1 MNPDTAAR
9 VFRALPVGEAA
20 PRRWSGLRKLT
31 RRSRPAALLR
41 RAWTLVSTGM
51 AKTVYSF
58 GESSDVRAV
67 SRLDRDASRALLGG
81 KGAGLFE
88 MSRIGLPVPPG
99 FTVTTDVCRA
109 YYARKAE
116 KGLTRHAMRHPGRSA
131 RSIGRAVVVEFLAA
145 VKKLEKA
152 TGRRFGSVENPLLV
166 SVRSGSKFSMPG
178 MMDTILNLGLND
190 KTVLGLEAQ
199 TGNPRFAWDCYRRF
213 IAMFGNV
220 VKGIDKEAFE
230 AALRQ
235 VKAAADVQSDAEL
248 STQALQRLVGL
259 FKDIYKEHSGFPF
272 PQEPGDQLRLAV
284 TAVFESWN
292 NPRAFAYRKL
302 NRIPDDLGTAC
313 TVQAMVFGNMGSDCA
328 TGVGFTR
335 DPGTGER
342 AFYGEFLVNAQGEDV
357 VAGTR
362 TPRPLGELSKEMPA
376 TYRRLLEISGKLEKH
391 YGDVQDMEFT
401 IEKGRLFMLQT
412 RTGKRSAMA
421 AIRIAVD
428 MVEEGLITP
437 DQAVMRLT
445 PEQLDELLRPVFED
459 GASAKAKVLAKGL
472 PAGPGAATGRV
483 YFTADRAVKEAAKG
497 PVILV
502 RPETNPDDIHGM
514 AAAEGILTATGGMT
528 SHAAVV
534 GRGMG
539 KVCVVGCGELD
550 TLGLKEGD
558 WISLDGF
565 KGRVLEGRVETQ
577 PSEILEVLL
586 GKRPAA
592 KSELYRRYKT
602 FMGWADAARVLE
614 VRANADTPEDA
625 RTATALGAAGIGLC
639 RTEHMFFGEDRIPK
653 VLAMILA
660 DSEEERYEAVKAL
673 YPLQKADFK
682 AIFKTMRGRPV
693 TVRTIDPPL
702 HEFLPRTPEDA
713 ELAAAKHGF
722 DAAKLWAKTLELKE
736 ANPMLGH
743 RGCRL
748 GITYPEI
755 TDMQARAILSAACE
769 LGREGVAAV
778 PEIMIPLVGHV
789 TELRHQKKRIAAIA
803 EAVFAEHGSCIRY
816 QVGTM
821 IEVPRAALT
830 AGEIAEEAEF
840 FSFGTNDLT
849 QMTLG
854 YSRDDYGRYIGRY
867 LEMKILESDPFRS
880 LDRSGVGRLVSMAV
894 EQGRKSRPTLK
905 IGICGEHGGDPASI
919 RFFHDAGLGYVSCS
933 PYRVPIARLAAAQA
947 AISSKALHN

>member
-1 MNPDTAAR
+1 
-9 VFRALPVGEAA
+9 
-20 PRRWSGLRKLT
+20 
-31 RRSRPAALLR
+31 
-41 RAWTLVSTGM
+41 M
-51 AKTVYSF
+51 AKTIYCF

-67 SRLDRDASRALLGG
+67 SRLDRDAARALLGG

-109 YYARKAE
+109 YYARETQRA
-116 KGLTRHAMRHPGRSA
+116 PA
-131 RSIGRAVVVEFLAA
+131 REFLAA
-145 VKKLEKA
+145 VGKLEKS
-152 TGRRFGSVENPLLV
+152 TGRKFGSAKNPLLV

-190 KTVLGLEAQ
+190 RTVRGLEAQ

-220 VKGIDKEAFE
+220 VEGIDKDDFE
-230 AALRQ
+230 SALRR
-235 VKAAADVQSDAEL
+235 VKSAAGVQSDAEL
-248 STQALQRLVGL
+248 STQSLRRLVAS
-259 FKDIYKEHSGFPF
+259 FQDIYKERAGGPF
-272 PQEPGDQLRLAV
+272 PQEPGDQLRRAV
-284 TAVFESWN
+284 SAVFESWN
-292 NPRAFAYRKL
+292 NPRARAYRKL
-302 NRIPDDLGTAC
+302 HRIPDDLGTAC
-313 TVQAMVFGNMGSDCA
+313 TVQAMVFGNMGADCA

-357 VAGTR
+357 VAGIR
-362 TPRPLGELSKEMPA
+362 TPRPLAELSAEMPK
-376 TYRRLLEISGKLEKH
+376 TYERLLEISNKLEKH

-421 AIRIAVD
+421 ALRIAVE
-428 MVEEGLITP
+428 MVGEGLITP
-437 DQAVMRLT
+437 EQAVMRVS

-459 GASAKAKVLAKGL
+459 AASARAGTLARGL

-483 YFTADRAVKEAAKG
+483 CFSADRAVSEAKKG

-502 RPETNPDDIHGM
+502 RPETNPDDILGM

-539 KVCVVGCGELD
+539 KVCVVGCGELEA
-550 TLGLKEGD
+550 LELKEGD

-565 KGRVLEGRVETQ
+565 TGRVLEGRVETQ

-586 GKRPAA
+586 GMRSAA
-592 KSELYRRYKT
+592 ESELYRRYRT
-602 FMGWADAARVLE
+602 FMAWADGARALE
-614 VRANADTPEDA
+614 VRANADTPDDA
-625 RTATALGAAGIGLC
+625 RAATALGAAGIGLC

-660 DSEEERYEAVKAL
+660 DSEAERREALRAL

-682 AIFKTMRGRPV
+682 AILTTMRGRPV
-693 TVRTIDPPL
+693 TIRTIDPPL
-702 HEFLPRTPEDA
+702 HEFLPRTREDA
-713 ELAAAKHGF
+713 ERAAALHGL
-722 DAAKLWAKTLELKE
+722 DAGKLWEKTLELKE

-769 LGREGVAAV
+769 LGREGVKAE
-778 PEIMIPLVGHV
+778 PEIMIP
-789 TELRHQKKRIAAIA
+789 
-803 EAVFAEHGSCIRY
+803 
-816 QVGTM
+816 
-821 IEVPRAALT
+821 
-830 AGEIAEEAEF
+830 
-840 FSFGTNDLT
+840 
-849 QMTLG
+849 
-854 YSRDDYGRYIGRY
+854 
-867 LEMKILESDPFRS
+867 
-880 LDRSGVGRLVSMAV
+880 
-894 EQGRKSRPTLK
+894 
-905 IGICGEHGGDPASI
+905 
-919 RFFHDAGLGYVSCS
+919 
-933 PYRVPIARLAAAQA
+933 
-947 AISSKALHN
+947 

>member
-1 MNPDTAAR
+1 
-9 VFRALPVGEAA
+9 LQ
-20 PRRWSGLRKLT
+20 KL
-31 RRSRPAALLR
+31 
-41 RAWTLVSTGM
+41 
-51 AKTVYSF
+51 
-58 GESSDVRAV
+58 
-67 SRLDRDASRALLGG
+67 
-81 KGAGLFE
+81 
-88 MSRIGLPVPPG
+88 
-99 FTVTTDVCRA
+99 
-109 YYARKAE
+109 
-116 KGLTRHAMRHPGRSA
+116 
-131 RSIGRAVVVEFLAA
+131 VV
-145 VKKLEKA
+145 
-152 TGRRFGSVENPLLV
+152 
-166 SVRSGSKFSMPG
+166 
-178 MMDTILNLGLND
+178 
-190 KTVLGLEAQ
+190 
-199 TGNPRFAWDCYRRF
+199 
-213 IAMFGNV
+213 
-220 VKGIDKEAFE
+220 
-230 AALRQ
+230 
-235 VKAAADVQSDAEL
+235 
-248 STQALQRLVGL
+248 L
-259 FKDIYKEHSGFPF
+259 FKDIYKEHAGFPF

-313 TVQAMVFGNMGSDCA
+313 TVQAMVFGNMGADCA

-342 AFYGEFLVNAQGEDV
+342 SFYGEFLVNAQGEDV
-357 VAGTR
+357 VAGIR
-362 TPRPLGELSKEMPA
+362 TPRPMAELSSEMPE
-376 TYRRLLEISGKLEKH
+376 TYQRLLEISSKLEQH

-437 DQAVMRLT
+437 DQAIMRLS

-459 GASAKAKVLAKGL
+459 AASDQARVLAKGL

-483 YFTADRAVKEAAKG
+483 YFDADRAVAEAKKG

-514 AAAEGILTATGGMT
+514 AAAEAILTATGGMT

-539 KVCVVGCGELD
+539 KVCVVGCAALDMDEHAGTMSFGGEKF
-550 TLGLKEGD
+550 KEGD
-558 WISLDGF
+558 WLSLDGF

-602 FMGWADAARVLE
+602 FMAWADATRTLG
-614 VRANADTPEDA
+614 VRANGDTPEDA
-625 RTATALGAAGIGLC
+625 RTAIALGAAGIGLC

-660 DSEEERYEAVKAL
+660 DSEMERHAAVKAL

-682 AIFKTMRGRPV
+682 AIFKTMRGLPV

-713 ELAAAKHGF
+713 ETVAAKHGF
-722 DAAKLWAKTLELKE
+722 DAKKLWAKTLELKE

-769 LGREGVAAV
+769 LGREGIVVA

-789 TELRHQKKRIAAIA
+789 TELRHQKKRIQAIA
-803 EAVFAEHGSCIRY
+803 EQVFEENGSCIRY

-830 AGEIAEEAEF
+830 AGEIASEAEF

-854 YSRDDYGRYIGRY
+854 YSRDDYGRYIGEY
-867 LEMKILESDPFRS
+867 MEMKILDSDPFRT
-880 LDRSGVGRLVSMAV
+880 LDRSGVGRLVRMAV
-894 EQGRKSRPTLK
+894 EDGRKSRPTLK
-905 IGICGEHGGDPASI
+905 IGVCGEHGGDPASI

-947 AISSKALHN
+947 AIASRALSN

>member
-1 MNPDTAAR
+1 
-9 VFRALPVGEAA
+9 
-20 PRRWSGLRKLT
+20 
-31 RRSRPAALLR
+31 
-41 RAWTLVSTGM
+41 M
-51 AKTVYSF
+51 AKTIYSF
-58 GESSDVRAV
+58 GELSDVRAV

-109 YYARKAE
+109 YYARKTE
-116 KGLTRHAMRHPGRSA
+116 KGLTRHAMRHPDRSA
-131 RSIGRAVVVEFLAA
+131 KFLAREVVGEFVES
-145 VKKLEKA
+145 VKKLEKN
-152 TGRRFGSVENPLLV
+152 TGRRFGDMGAPLLV

-190 KTVLGLEAQ
+190 KTVRGLEAQ

-220 VKGIDKEAFE
+220 VKGIDKDHFE
-230 AALRQ
+230 SALRQ
-235 VKAAADVQSDAEL
+235 VKARADVQSDADL
-248 STQALQRLVGL
+248 STQALQKLVGI
-259 FKDIYKEHSGFPF
+259 FQDIYREHAGFPF
-272 PQEPGDQLRLAV
+272 PQEPADQLRLAV

-292 NPRAFAYRKL
+292 NPRAIAYRKL

-313 TVQAMVFGNMGSDCA
+313 TVQAMVFGNMGADCA

-342 AFYGEFLVNAQGEDV
+342 RFYGEFLVNAQGEDV

-362 TPRPLGELSKEMPA
+362 TPRPLAELSTEMPQ
-376 TYRRLLEISGKLEKH
+376 TYDRLLEISALLEKH

-421 AIRIAVD
+421 ALRIAVD

-445 PEQLDELLRPVFED
+445 PEQLDELLRPVFEEE
-459 GASAKAKVLAKGL
+459 ALLKSKVLAKGL

-483 YFTADRAVKEAAKG
+483 YFTADRAVLEAKKG

-539 KVCVVGCGELD
+539 KVCVVGCEALES
-550 TLGLKEGD
+550 LALKEGD

-565 KGRVLEGRVETQ
+565 KGRVLDGRVETQ
-577 PSEILEVLL
+577 PSEILEALL
-586 GKRPAA
+586 SKRGAGA
-592 KSELYRRYKT
+592 KSDLFRRYKT
-602 FMGWADAARVLE
+602 FMGWADAARTLE
-614 VRANADTPEDA
+614 VRANGDTPEDA

-653 VLAMILA
+653 VLAMIIA
-660 DSEEERYEAVKAL
+660 DSEMERHAAVKAL

-682 AIFKTMRGRPV
+682 AIFKQMRGRPV

-702 HEFLPRTPEDA
+702 HEFLPRTREDA
-713 ELAAAKHGF
+713 DTMAAKHGLNA
-722 DAAKLWAKTLELKE
+722 DKLWAKTNELKE
-736 ANPMLGH
+736 SNPMLGH

-755 TDMQARAILSAACE
+755 TDMQARAILCAAAE
-769 LGREGVAAV
+769 LGRDGIKVE

-789 TELRHQKKRIAAIA
+789 TELRHQKKRVQAVADD
-803 EAVFAEHGSCIRY
+803 VFAELGTCIRY
-816 QVGTM
+816 KVGTM

-854 YSRDDYGRYIGRY
+854 YSRDDYGRYIGEY
-867 LEMKILESDPFRS
+867 LEMKILDADPFRT
-880 LDRSGVGRLVSMAV
+880 LDRSGVGRLVALAV
-894 EQGRKSRPTLK
+894 AEGRKARPTLK
-905 IGICGEHGGDPASI
+905 VGVCGEHGGDPASI

-947 AISSKALHN
+947 AIGSRALTN

>member
-1 MNPDTAAR
+1 MPNPC
-9 VFRALPVGEAA
+9 
-20 PRRWSGLRKLT
+20 
-31 RRSRPAALLR
+31 RPADALWYLR
-41 RAWTLVSTGM
+41 GM
-51 AKTVYSF
+51 AKTIYSF
-58 GESSDVRAV
+58 GEPSDVRTV
-67 SRLDRDASRALLGG
+67 SRLDRDAARALLGG

-116 KGLTRHAMRHPGRSA
+116 KGLTRHAMRHPDRSA
-131 RSIGRAVVVEFLAA
+131 SSIGREVIVEFLAA
-145 VKKLEKA
+145 VKKLEKG
-152 TGRRFGSVENPLLV
+152 TGRSFGETKNPLLV

-178 MMDTILNLGLND
+178 MMDTVLNLGLND
-190 KTVLGLEAQ
+190 RTVVGLQAQ

-220 VKGIDKEAFE
+220 VKGIDKDHFE
-230 AALRQ
+230 SALRQ
-235 VKAAADVQSDAEL
+235 VKASADAQSDAEL
-248 STQALQRLVGL
+248 STQALRKLVGI
-259 FKDIYKEHSGFPF
+259 FSQIYKEHAGFPF
-272 PQEPGDQLRLAV
+272 PQEPADQLRLAV
-284 TAVFESWN
+284 AAVFESWN
-292 NPRAFAYRKL
+292 NPRAIAYRKL
-302 NRIPDDLGTAC
+302 NRIPDDIGTAC
-313 TVQAMVFGNMGSDCA
+313 TVQAMVFGNMGADCA

-362 TPRPLGELSKEMPA
+362 TPRPLSELSAEMPK
-376 TYRRLLEISGKLEKH
+376 TYKRLLAISTKLERH

-421 AIRIAVD
+421 ALRIAVD
-428 MVEEGLITP
+428 MVSEGLITP
-437 DQAVMRLT
+437 EQAVMRVT
-445 PEQLDELLRPVFED
+445 PEQLDELLRPVFDEA
-459 GASAKAKVLAKGL
+459 ASSAAKVLAKGL
-472 PAGPGAATGRV
+472 PAGPGAASGRV
-483 YFTADRAVKEAAKG
+483 YFSADRAVAEAKNG

-539 KVCVVGCGELD
+539 KVCVVGCAALETLD
-550 TLGLKEGD
+550 LKEGD
-558 WISLDGF
+558 WLSLDGF
-565 KGRVLEGRVETQ
+565 KGRVLAGRVETQ

-602 FMGWADAARVLE
+602 FMAWADSARTLE

-625 RTATALGAAGIGLC
+625 RAATALGASGIGLC
-639 RTEHMFFGEDRIPK
+639 RTEHMFFGDDRIPK

-660 DSEEERYEAVKAL
+660 DSEAERYEAVKAL

-682 AIFKTMRGRPV
+682 AIFKQMRGLPV
-693 TVRTIDPPL
+693 TIRTIDPPL

-713 ELAAAKHGF
+713 SAVAAKHGF

-755 TDMQARAILSAACE
+755 TEMQARAILSAACE
-769 LGREGVAAV
+769 LAREGVKAE

-789 TELRHQKKRIAAIA
+789 AELRHQKKRIQAVA
-803 EAVFAEHGSCIRY
+803 EQVFAEYGACVRY

-830 AGEIAEEAEF
+830 AGEIAVEAEF

-854 YSRDDYGRYIGRY
+854 YSRDDYGRYIGQY
-867 LEMKILESDPFRS
+867 LEMKILDADPFRS
-880 LDRSGVGRLVSMAV
+880 LDRSGVGRLVRLAV
-894 EQGRKSRPTLK
+894 EEGRKTRPGMK
-905 IGICGEHGGDPASI
+905 IGVCGEHGGDPASI

-947 AISSKALHN
+947 AIASKALAN

>member
-1 MNPDTAAR
+1 
-9 VFRALPVGEAA
+9 
-20 PRRWSGLRKLT
+20 
-31 RRSRPAALLR
+31 
-41 RAWTLVSTGM
+41 M
-51 AKTVYSF
+51 AKTIYSF
-58 GESSDVRAV
+58 GELSDVRAV
-67 SRLDRDASRALLGG
+67 SRLDRDAARELLGG

-116 KGLTRHAMRHPGRSA
+116 KGLTRHSMRHPARSDK
-131 RSIGRAVVVEFLAA
+131 SIGREVVGEFLSA
-145 VKKLEKA
+145 VKKLEKS
-152 TGRRFGSVENPLLV
+152 TGRRFGEVKNPLLV

-190 KTVLGLEAQ
+190 KTVRGLEAQ

-220 VKGIDKEAFE
+220 VKGIDKDHFE

-235 VKAAADVQSDAEL
+235 VKARADVQSDADL
-248 STQALQRLVGL
+248 STQSLQKLVAI
-259 FKDIYKEHSGFPF
+259 FQDIYKEHAGFPF

-284 TAVFESWN
+284 TSVFESWN
-292 NPRAFAYRKL
+292 NPRAIAYRKL

-313 TVQAMVFGNMGSDCA
+313 TVQAMVFGNMGADCA

-342 AFYGEFLVNAQGEDV
+342 RFYGEFLVNAQGEDV
-357 VAGTR
+357 VAGIR
-362 TPRPLGELSKEMPA
+362 TPRPLAELRAEMPK
-376 TYRRLLEISGKLEKH
+376 TYKRLRDISAKLEKH

-437 DQAVMRLT
+437 DQAVMRVT
-445 PEQLDELLRPVFED
+445 PDQLDELLRPVFED
-459 GASAKAKVLAKGL
+459 SASAKAQVLAKGL

-483 YFTADRAVKEAAKG
+483 CFSADKAVAEAKKG

-550 TLGLKEGD
+550 SLGLKEGD

-565 KGRVLEGRVETQ
+565 KGRVLAGRVETQ

-602 FMGWADAARVLE
+602 FMIWADAARTLA
-614 VRANADTPEDA
+614 VRANGDTPEDA
-625 RTATALGAAGIGLC
+625 RASIALGASGIGLC

-653 VLAMILA
+653 VLKMIIA
-660 DSEEERYEAVKAL
+660 DSEMERHAAVKAL

-682 AIFKTMRGRPV
+682 AIFKTMRGLPV
-693 TVRTIDPPL
+693 TIRTIDPPL
-702 HEFLPRTPEDA
+702 HEFLPRSLEDA
-713 ELAAAKHGF
+713 KVAAEKHGLN
-722 DAAKLWAKTLELKE
+722 AEKLWAKTLELKE

-755 TDMQARAILSAACE
+755 TDMQTRAILSAACE
-769 LGREGVAAV
+769 LGREGIVVA

-789 TELRHQKKRIAAIA
+789 TELRHQKKRIQAVA
-803 EAVFAEHGSCIRY
+803 EEVFAENGSCIRY

-854 YSRDDYGRYIGRY
+854 YSRDDYGRYIGEY
-867 LEMKILESDPFRS
+867 MEMKILDADPFRT
-880 LDRSGVGRLVSMAV
+880 LDRSGVGRLVRMAV
-894 EQGRKSRPTLK
+894 EDGRRSRPTLK
-905 IGICGEHGGDPASI
+905 IGVCGEHGGDPQSI

-947 AISSKALHN
+947 AIASKALTN

>member
-1 MNPDTAAR
+1 
-9 VFRALPVGEAA
+9 
-20 PRRWSGLRKLT
+20 
-31 RRSRPAALLR
+31 
-41 RAWTLVSTGM
+41 M
-51 AKTVYSF
+51 AKTIYCF
-58 GESSDVRAV
+58 GDAQDVKAV
-67 SRLDRDASRALLGG
+67 SRLDRDAARALLGG

-109 YYARKAE
+109 YYARKQQ
-116 KGLTRHAMRHPGRSA
+116 KGLTRHAMRHPDRSA
-131 RSIGRAVVVEFLAA
+131 KGLAREVVGEFVDA
-145 VKKLEKA
+145 VKKLEKN
-152 TGRRFGSVENPLLV
+152 TGRAFGDGANPLLV

-190 KTVLGLEAQ
+190 ATVKSLEAQ

-220 VKGIDKEAFE
+220 VKGIDKDHFE

-235 VKAAADVQSDAEL
+235 VKARADVQTDADL
-248 STQALQRLVGL
+248 STQALQRLVGI
-259 FKDIYKEHSGFPF
+259 FQDIYKEHAGFAF

-292 NPRAFAYRKL
+292 NPRAIAYRKL
-302 NRIPDDLGTAC
+302 NKIPDDLGTAC

-342 AFYGEFLVNAQGEDV
+342 RFYGEFLVNAQGEDV
-357 VAGTR
+357 VAGIR
-362 TPRPLGELSKEMPA
+362 TPRPLMELSKEMPK
-376 TYRRLLEISGKLEKH
+376 TYARLLEISGVLEKH

-421 AIRIAVD
+421 ALRIATD

-459 GASAKAKVLAKGL
+459 GALESARMLAKGL

-483 YFTADRAVKEAAKG
+483 YFSADRAVAESKKG
-497 PVILV
+497 PVLLV

-539 KVCVVGCGELD
+539 KVCVVGCGALELD
-550 TLGLKEGD
+550 EHAGTMRFGETVLKEGD

-577 PSEILEVLL
+577 QSEILDALL
-586 GKRPAA
+586 SRKATNA
-592 KSELYRRYKT
+592 KSDLYRRYKT
-602 FMGWADAARVLE
+602 FMGWADAARTLE
-614 VRANADTPEDA
+614 VRANGDTPADA
-625 RTATALGAAGIGLC
+625 RAATALGASGIGLC

-653 VLAMILA
+653 VLRMIIA
-660 DSEEERYEAVKAL
+660 DSEIERHAAVKAL

-682 AIFKTMRGRPV
+682 AIFRQMRGRPV
-693 TVRTIDPPL
+693 TIRTIDPPL
-702 HEFLPRTPEDA
+702 HEFLPRTREDA
-713 ELAAAKHGF
+713 DTMAEKHGL
-722 DAAKLWAKTLELKE
+722 DADKLWAKTSELKE
-736 ANPMLGH
+736 SNPMLGH

-755 TDMQARAILSAACE
+755 TDMQARAILCAAAE
-769 LGREGVAAV
+769 LGRDGIKVE

-789 TELRHQKKRIAAIA
+789 TELRHQKRRVQAVAD
-803 EAVFAEHGSCIRY
+803 EVFAELGTCIRY
-816 QVGTM
+816 KVGTM

-854 YSRDDYGRYIGRY
+854 YSRDDYGRYIGEY
-867 LEMKILESDPFRS
+867 MEMKILDADPFRT
-880 LDRSGVGRLVSMAV
+880 LDRSGVGRLVALAV
-894 EQGRKSRPTLK
+894 AEGRKARPTLK
-905 IGICGEHGGDPASI
+905 VGVCGEHGGDPQSI

-947 AISSKALHN
+947 AIASKALTN

>member
-1 MNPDTAAR
+1 M
-9 VFRALPVGEAA
+9 VF
-20 PRRWSGLRKLT
+20 
-31 RRSRPAALLR
+31 
-41 RAWTLVSTGM
+41 TGM
-51 AKTVYSF
+51 AKTIYSF
-58 GESSDVRAV
+58 RELSDVRAV
-67 SRLDRDASRALLGG
+67 SRLDRDAARSLLGG

-109 YYARKAE
+109 YYARRAE
-116 KGLTRHAMRHPGRSA
+116 KGLTRHAMRHPDRSA
-131 RSIGRAVVVEFLAA
+131 KSIGREVVVDFLAA
-145 VKKLEKA
+145 VKKLEKS
-152 TGRRFGSVENPLLV
+152 TGRRFGEVKRPLLV

-190 KTVLGLEAQ
+190 ETVRGLEAQ

-220 VKGIDKEAFE
+220 VKGIDKDHFE
-230 AALRQ
+230 SALRQ
-235 VKAAADVQSDAEL
+235 AKARADVQHDAEL
-248 STQALQRLVGL
+248 STQALQKLVGI
-259 FKDIYKEHSGFPF
+259 FQDIYREHAGFAF

-284 TAVFESWN
+284 TSVFESWN
-292 NPRAFAYRKL
+292 NPRAIAYRRL

-313 TVQAMVFGNMGSDCA
+313 TVQAMVFGNMGPDCA

-357 VAGTR
+357 VAGIR
-362 TPRPLGELSKEMPA
+362 TPRPLAELGAEMPK
-376 TYRRLLEISGKLEKH
+376 TYKRLLEISNKLEKH

-401 IEKGRLFMLQT
+401 IEKGRLYMLQT

-421 AIRIAVD
+421 ALRIAVD
-428 MVEEGLITP
+428 MVSEGLITP
-437 DQAVMRLT
+437 DQAVMRMS

-459 GASAKAKVLAKGL
+459 SASAHAKVLAKGL

-483 YFTADRAVKEAAKG
+483 YFSADRAVAEAKNG

-539 KVCVVGCGELD
+539 KVCVVGCAALE
-550 TLGLKEGD
+550 TLELKEGD

-565 KGRVLEGRVETQ
+565 KGRVLAGRVETQ

-586 GKRPAA
+586 GKRPVA
-592 KSELYRRYKT
+592 KSELYRRYRL
-602 FMGWADAARVLE
+602 FMAWADNARTLE

-625 RTATALGAAGIGLC
+625 RAATALGAAGIGLC

-660 DSEEERYEAVKAL
+660 DSEMERHAAVKAL

-702 HEFLPRTPEDA
+702 HEFLPRTPEEA
-713 ELAAAKHGF
+713 KTAAAKHGF

-769 LGREGVAAV
+769 LGREGIKAE

-789 TELRHQKKRIAAIA
+789 TELRHQKRRIQAIA
-803 EAVFAEHGSCIRY
+803 EQVFNENGSCIRY

-849 QMTLG
+849 QMALG
-854 YSRDDYGRYIGRY
+854 YSRDDYGRYIGEY
-867 LEMKILESDPFRS
+867 LEMKILDADPFRTI
-880 LDRSGVGRLVSMAV
+880 DRAGVGKLVTMAV
-894 EQGRKSRPTLK
+894 ELGRKVRPNLK
-905 IGICGEHGGDPASI
+905 IGVCGEHGGDPASI

-947 AISSKALHN
+947 AIASKALSN

>member
-1 MNPDTAAR
+1 M
-9 VFRALPVGEAA
+9 
-20 PRRWSGLRKLT
+20 GLLLLT
-31 RRSRPAALLR
+31 RGGEGCYLAC
-41 RAWTLVSTGM
+41 M
-51 AKTVYSF
+51 AKTIYSF
-58 GESSDVRAV
+58 GELSDVRAV
-67 SRLDRDASRALLGG
+67 SRLDREAARALLGG

-109 YYARKAE
+109 YYARKTE
-116 KGLTRHAMRHPGRSA
+116 KGLTRHAMRHPDRSEK
-131 RSIGRAVVVEFLAA
+131 SIGREVVAEFLAA
-145 VKKLEKA
+145 VKKLEKS
-152 TGRRFGSVENPLLV
+152 TGRKFGEIGNPLLV

-190 KTVLGLEAQ
+190 KTVRGLEAQ

-220 VKGIDKEAFE
+220 VKGIDKDNFESAF
-230 AALRQ
+230 RQ
-235 VKAAADVQSDAEL
+235 VKARADVQNDADL
-248 STQALQRLVGL
+248 STQSLQKLVAI
-259 FKDIYKEHSGFPF
+259 FHDIYKEHSGFPF
-272 PQEPGDQLRLAV
+272 PQEPADQLRLAV

-292 NPRAFAYRKL
+292 NPRAIAYRKL

-313 TVQAMVFGNMGSDCA
+313 TVQAMVFGNMGADCA

-357 VAGTR
+357 VAGIR
-362 TPRPLGELSKEMPA
+362 TPRPLSELSDSMPQ
-376 TYRRLLEISGKLEKH
+376 TYKRLRAISNKLEKH

-401 IEKGRLFMLQT
+401 IEKGRLYMLQT

-421 AIRIAVD
+421 ALRIAVD

-445 PEQLDELLRPVFED
+445 PEQLDELLRPVFDET
-459 GASAKAKVLAKGL
+459 ASAAALVLAKGL

-483 YFTADRAVKEAAKG
+483 YFSADSAVAQAKHG

-539 KVCVVGCGELD
+539 KVCVVGCGALD
-550 TLGLKEGD
+550 IQERAGKMNVRGETLKEGD

-565 KGRVLEGRVETQ
+565 KGRVLAGRVETQ

-602 FMGWADAARVLE
+602 FMGWADSARTLE
-614 VRANADTPEDA
+614 VRANGDTPEDA

-660 DSEEERYEAVKAL
+660 DSEMERHAAVKAL

-693 TVRTIDPPL
+693 TIRTIDPPL
-702 HEFLPRTPEDA
+702 HEFLPRTREDA
-713 ELAAAKHGF
+713 QAAAAKHGL
-722 DAAKLWAKTLELKE
+722 DAAKLWSKTLELKE
-736 ANPMLGH
+736 SNPMLGH

-769 LGREGVAAV
+769 LGREGIVVA

-803 EAVFAEHGSCIRY
+803 EEVFNENGSCIRY

-854 YSRDDYGRYIGRY
+854 YSRDDYGRYIGEY
-867 LEMKILESDPFRS
+867 MEMKILDADPFRT
-880 LDRSGVGRLVSMAV
+880 LDRSGVGRLVRLAV
-894 EQGRKSRPTLK
+894 AEGRKSRPTLK
-905 IGICGEHGGDPASI
+905 VGVCGEHGGDPASI

-947 AISSKALHN
+947 AIASKALTN

>member
-1 MNPDTAAR
+1 
-9 VFRALPVGEAA
+9 
-20 PRRWSGLRKLT
+20 
-31 RRSRPAALLR
+31 
-41 RAWTLVSTGM
+41 M
-51 AKTVYSF
+51 AKTIYSF
-58 GESSDVRAV
+58 GELSDVRAV
-67 SRLDRDASRALLGG
+67 SRLGREEARALLGG

-109 YYARKAE
+109 YYARKRE
-116 KGLTRHAMRHPGRSA
+116 KSLTRHAMRHPDRSA
-131 RSIGRAVVVEFLAA
+131 KSIAREVVVEFLLA
-145 VKKLEKA
+145 VKNLEKG
-152 TGRRFGSVENPLLV
+152 TGRRFGAVKNPLLV

-190 KTVLGLEAQ
+190 KTVRGLTAQ
-199 TGNPRFAWDCYRRF
+199 TGDPRFAWDCYRRF

-220 VKGIDKEAFE
+220 VKGIDKDHFE
-230 AALRQ
+230 SALRQ
-235 VKAAADVQSDAEL
+235 VKARADVQSDAEL
-248 STQALQRLVGL
+248 STQALQKLVDI
-259 FKDIYKEHSGFPF
+259 FQNIYKEHAGFPF
-272 PQEPGDQLRLAV
+272 PQDCGDQLRLAV
-284 TAVFESWN
+284 AAVFESWN
-292 NPRAFAYRKL
+292 NPRAIAYRKL

-313 TVQAMVFGNMGSDCA
+313 TVQAMVFGNMGADSA

-357 VAGTR
+357 VAGVR
-362 TPRPLGELSKEMPA
+362 TPRPLNELSAEMPK
-376 TYRRLLEISGKLEKH
+376 TYRRLLAISNKLERH

-421 AIRIAVD
+421 ALRIAVD

-445 PEQLDELLRPVFED
+445 PEQLDELLRPVFEEA
-459 GASAKAKVLAKGL
+459 ASAAAQVLAKGL
-472 PAGPGAATGRV
+472 PAGPGAATGRA
-483 YFTADRAVKEAAKG
+483 YFCADRAVTEAKNG

-539 KVCVVGCGELD
+539 KVCVVGCGALEID
-550 TLGLKEGD
+550 EDAGVMRFGGETLQEGE
-558 WISLDGF
+558 WLSIDGF
-565 KGRVLEGRVETQ
+565 KGRVLSGRVETQ

-602 FMGWADAARVLE
+602 FMAWADAARILQ

-625 RTATALGAAGIGLC
+625 RAATALGAAGIGLC
-639 RTEHMFFGEDRIPK
+639 RTEHMFFGDDRIAK

-660 DSEEERYEAVKAL
+660 DSEAERYEAVKAL

-693 TVRTIDPPL
+693 TIRTIDPPL

-713 ELAAAKHGF
+713 QRVAKSHGF
-722 DAAKLWAKTLELKE
+722 DAEKLWAKTLELKE

-755 TDMQARAILSAACE
+755 TEMQARAILSAACE
-769 LGREGVAAV
+769 LGREGIAAE
-778 PEIMIPLVGHV
+778 PEIMIPLIGHV
-789 TELRHQKKRIAAIA
+789 SELRHQKKRISAIA
-803 EAVFAEHGSCIRY
+803 EQVFEENGSCIRY

-854 YSRDDYGRYIGRY
+854 YSRDDYGRYIGEY
-867 LEMKILESDPFRS
+867 MEMKILEADPFRT
-880 LDRSGVGRLVSMAV
+880 LDRSGVGRLVRLAV
-894 EQGRKSRPTLK
+894 EEGRKSRPTLK
-905 IGICGEHGGDPASI
+905 IGVCGEHGGDPASI

-947 AISSKALHN
+947 AIASKALTN

>member
-1 MNPDTAAR
+1 
-9 VFRALPVGEAA
+9 
-20 PRRWSGLRKLT
+20 
-31 RRSRPAALLR
+31 
-41 RAWTLVSTGM
+41 M
-51 AKTVYSF
+51 AKTIYCF
-58 GESSDVRAV
+58 GETQDVKAV
-67 SRLDRDASRALLGG
+67 SRLDRDAARALLGG

-116 KGLTRHAMRHPGRSA
+116 KGLTRHAMRHPDRSA
-131 RSIGRAVVVEFLAA
+131 KFLAREVVGEFVDA
-145 VKKLEKA
+145 VKKLEKN
-152 TGRRFGSVENPLLV
+152 TGRRFGDVASPLLV
-166 SVRSGSKFSMPG
+166 SVRSGAKFSMPG

-190 KTVLGLEAQ
+190 KTVRGLEAQ

-220 VKGIDKEAFE
+220 VKGIDKDHFE

-235 VKAAADVQSDAEL
+235 VKARADVQSDAEL
-248 STQALQRLVGL
+248 STQSLQKLVQI
-259 FKDIYKEHSGFPF
+259 FQDIYREHAGFPF

-292 NPRAFAYRKL
+292 NPRAIAYRKL

-313 TVQAMVFGNMGSDCA
+313 TVQAMVFGNMGADCA

-342 AFYGEFLVNAQGEDV
+342 SFYGEFLVNAQGEDV
-357 VAGTR
+357 VAGIR
-362 TPRPLGELSKEMPA
+362 TPRPLKELAKEMPK
-376 TYRRLLEISGKLEKH
+376 TFQRLREISDLLEKH

-421 AIRIAVD
+421 ALRIAVD

-445 PEQLDELLRPVFED
+445 PEQLDELLRPVFEEE
-459 GASAKAKVLAKGL
+459 ALLKAKVLAKGL

-483 YFTADRAVKEAAKG
+483 YFSADRAVAESKKG
-497 PVILV
+497 PVLLI

-514 AAAEGILTATGGMT
+514 AASEGILTATGGMT

-539 KVCVVGCGELD
+539 KVCVVGCGALEMD
-550 TLGLKEGD
+550 EHAGIMRFGGETLKEGD
-558 WISLDGF
+558 WLSLDGF
-565 KGRVLEGRVETQ
+565 KGRVLDGRVETQ
-577 PSEILEVLL
+577 PSEILESLL
-586 GKRPAA
+586 SKKGVGA
-592 KSELYRRYKT
+592 KSDLFRRYKT
-602 FMGWADAARVLE
+602 FMGWVDASRTLG
-614 VRANADTPEDA
+614 VRANGDTPEDA
-625 RTATALGAAGIGLC
+625 RVATALGAAGIGLC

-660 DSEEERYEAVKAL
+660 DSEMERHAAVKAL

-682 AIFKTMRGRPV
+682 AIFKQMRGRPV

-702 HEFLPRTPEDA
+702 HEFLPRTKEDA
-713 ELAAAKHGF
+713 EAMAAKYGF
-722 DAAKLWAKTLELKE
+722 DAGKLWAKTGELHE
-736 ANPMLGH
+736 FNPMLGH

-755 TDMQARAILSAACE
+755 TDMQARAILCAAAE
-769 LGREGVAAV
+769 LGREGIKVE
-778 PEIMIPLVGHV
+778 PEIMIPLVGHA
-789 TELRHQKKRIAAIA
+789 TELRHQKRRVQAVA
-803 EAVFAEHGSCIRY
+803 EEVFEGAGACVRY

-854 YSRDDYGRYIGRY
+854 YSRDDYGRYISEY
-867 LEMKILESDPFRS
+867 LEMKILETDPFRS
-880 LDRSGVGRLVSMAV
+880 LDRTGVGRLVRLAV
-894 EQGRKSRPTLK
+894 EEGRKARPTLK
-905 IGICGEHGGDPASI
+905 AGVCGEHGGDPQSI
-919 RFFHDAGLGYVSCS
+919 RFFHDSGLAYVSCS
-933 PYRVPIARLAAAQA
+933 PYRVPVARLAAAQA
-947 AISSKALHN
+947 AISSKALTN

>member
-1 MNPDTAAR
+1 
-9 VFRALPVGEAA
+9 
-20 PRRWSGLRKLT
+20 
-31 RRSRPAALLR
+31 
-41 RAWTLVSTGM
+41 M
-51 AKTVYSF
+51 AKTIYSF
-58 GESSDVRAV
+58 GEASDVRAV
-67 SRLDRDASRALLGG
+67 SRLDRDAARALLGG

-109 YYARKAE
+109 YYARRNE
-116 KGLTRHAMRHPGRSA
+116 KGFTRHAMRHPDRSDSSLA
-131 RSIGRAVVVEFLAA
+131 RAVLKEFVAA
-145 VKKLEKA
+145 VGKLEKS
-152 TGRRFGSVENPLLV
+152 TGRCFGDKNNPLLV

-190 KTVLGLEAQ
+190 KTVRGLEAQ

-220 VKGIDKEAFE
+220 VKGIDKDHFE

-235 VKAAADVQSDAEL
+235 VKARADVQSDADL
-248 STQALQRLVGL
+248 STQALQKLVEI
-259 FKDIYKEHSGFPF
+259 FKDIYKEHAGFPF
-272 PQEPGDQLRLAV
+272 PQEPADQLRLAV

-313 TVQAMVFGNMGSDCA
+313 TVQAMVFGNMGTDCA

-342 AFYGEFLVNAQGEDV
+342 RFYGEFLVNAQGEDV
-357 VAGTR
+357 VAGIR
-362 TPRPLGELSKEMPA
+362 TPRPLRELSRAMPK
-376 TYRRLLEISGKLEKH
+376 TYKRLLDISTKLEKH

-421 AIRIAVD
+421 ALRIAVD
-428 MVEEGLITP
+428 MVTEGLITP
-437 DQAVMRLT
+437 EQAVMRLT
-445 PEQLDELLRPVFED
+445 PEQLDELLRPVFEEA
-459 GASAKAKVLAKGL
+459 ASAAAVVLAKGL

-483 YFTADRAVKEAAKG
+483 YFDADRAVSEAKNG

-539 KVCVVGCGELD
+539 KVCVVGCASLEIDEHARTMKFGGE
-550 TLGLKEGD
+550 TLKEGD

-565 KGRVLEGRVETQ
+565 KGRVLAGRVETQ

-602 FMGWADAARVLE
+602 FMAWADDARTLQ
-614 VRANADTPEDA
+614 VRANGDTPEDA
-625 RTATALGAAGIGLC
+625 KTATALGAAGIGLC

-660 DSEEERYEAVKAL
+660 DSEGERYEAVKAL

-682 AIFKTMRGRPV
+682 AIFKQMRGRPV
-693 TVRTIDPPL
+693 TIRTIDPPL
-702 HEFLPRTPEDA
+702 HEFLPRTWEDA
-713 ELAAAKHGF
+713 ERVAAHHGF
-722 DAAKLWAKTLELKE
+722 DAKKLWTKTQELKE

-769 LGREGVAAV
+769 LGREGIVAE
-778 PEIMIPLVGHV
+778 PEIMIPLVGHA
-789 TELRHQKKRIAAIA
+789 TELRHQKRRIQMVAD
-803 EAVFAEHGSCIRY
+803 EVFNENGTCIRY

-854 YSRDDYGRYIGRY
+854 YSRDDYGRYIGEY
-867 LEMKILESDPFRS
+867 LEMKILEVDPFRT
-880 LDRSGVGRLVSMAV
+880 LDRSGVGRLVRVAT
-894 EQGRKSRPTLK
+894 EEGRKTRPKLK
-905 IGICGEHGGDPASI
+905 VGVCGEHGGDPASI
-919 RFFHDAGLGYVSCS
+919 HFFHDAGLAYVSCS

-947 AISSKALHN
+947 AIASKALAN

>member
-1 MNPDTAAR
+1 
-9 VFRALPVGEAA
+9 
-20 PRRWSGLRKLT
+20 
-31 RRSRPAALLR
+31 
-41 RAWTLVSTGM
+41 M
-51 AKTVYSF
+51 AKTIYSF
-58 GESSDVRAV
+58 GEVGDVRAV
-67 SRLDRDASRALLGG
+67 SRLDRDAARALLGG

-109 YYARKAE
+109 YYARRLA
-116 KGLTRHAMRHPGRSA
+116 KGFTRHAMRHPDRSDSSLA
-131 RSIGRAVVVEFLAA
+131 RAVLGEFVAA
-145 VKKLEKA
+145 VKKLEKS
-152 TGRRFGSVENPLLV
+152 TTRRFGDVKNPLLV

-190 KTVLGLEAQ
+190 KTVRGLEAQ

-220 VKGIDKEAFE
+220 VKGIDKDHFE

-235 VKAAADVQSDAEL
+235 VKARADVQSDADL
-248 STQALQRLVGL
+248 STQSLHKLVEI
-259 FKDIYKEHSGFPF
+259 FQDIYKEHAGFPF

-342 AFYGEFLVNAQGEDV
+342 RFYGEFLVNAQGEDV
-357 VAGTR
+357 VAGIR
-362 TPRPLGELSKEMPA
+362 TPRPLRELSRAMPK
-376 TYRRLLEISGKLEKH
+376 TYKRLLDISTKLEKH

-421 AIRIAVD
+421 ALRIAVD
-428 MVEEGLITP
+428 MVAEGLITP
-437 DQAVMRLT
+437 EQAVMRLT
-445 PEQLDELLRPVFED
+445 PEQLDELLRPVFD
-459 GASAKAKVLAKGL
+459 DAASAAAVVLAKGL

-483 YFTADRAVKEAAKG
+483 YFDADRAVTEAKSG

-539 KVCVVGCGELD
+539 KVCVVGCAVLEIDEHARTMKFGGEL
-550 TLGLKEGD
+550 LKEGD

-602 FMGWADAARVLE
+602 FMAWADGARTLQ
-614 VRANADTPEDA
+614 VRANGDTPEDA

-660 DSEEERYEAVKAL
+660 DSEGERYEAVKAL

-682 AIFKTMRGRPV
+682 AIFKQMRGRPV
-693 TVRTIDPPL
+693 TIRTIDPPL
-702 HEFLPRTPEDA
+702 HEFLPRTREDA
-713 ELAAAKHGF
+713 ERVAAHHGF
-722 DAAKLWAKTLELKE
+722 NADKLWAKTLELKE
-736 ANPMLGH
+736 SNPMLGH

-769 LGREGVAAV
+769 LGREGIVAE

-789 TELRHQKKRIAAIA
+789 TELRHQKRRIQMVAD
-803 EAVFAEHGSCIRY
+803 EVFNENGTCIRY

-854 YSRDDYGRYIGRY
+854 YSRDDYGRYIGEY
-867 LEMKILESDPFRS
+867 LEMKILEVDPFRT
-880 LDRSGVGRLVSMAV
+880 LDRAGVGSLVRLAV
-894 EQGRKSRPTLK
+894 EEGRKTRPKLK
-905 IGICGEHGGDPASI
+905 VGVCGEHGEI
-919 RFFHDAGLGYVSCS
+919 RRRF
-933 PYRVPIARLAAAQA
+933 
-947 AISSKALHN
+947 ISSTTRGWPTCPAPPTACPSRGWRRRRRRYLD

>member
-1 MNPDTAAR
+1 
-9 VFRALPVGEAA
+9 
-20 PRRWSGLRKLT
+20 
-31 RRSRPAALLR
+31 
-41 RAWTLVSTGM
+41 M
-51 AKTVYSF
+51 AKTIYSF
-58 GESSDVRAV
+58 GELSDVRAV
-67 SRLDRDASRALLGG
+67 SRLDRDEARALLGG

-109 YYARKAE
+109 YYARKAL
-116 KGLTRHAMRHPGRSA
+116 KGHTRHSMRHPERSA
-131 RSIGRAVVVEFLAA
+131 KSIGREVVGEFLLA
-145 VKKLEKA
+145 VKKLEKS
-152 TGRRFGSVENPLLV
+152 TGRKFGEVKNPLLV

-178 MMDTILNLGLND
+178 MMDTVLNLGLND
-190 KTVLGLEAQ
+190 KTVRGLEAQ

-235 VKAAADVQSDAEL
+235 VKAAADVQSDADL
-248 STQALQRLVGL
+248 STQALQKLVGI
-259 FKDIYKEHSGFPF
+259 FQDIYKEHASFPF

-313 TVQAMVFGNMGSDCA
+313 TVQAMVFGNMGADCA

-357 VAGTR
+357 VAGIR
-362 TPRPLGELSKEMPA
+362 TPRPMAELSSEMPD
-376 TYRRLLEISGKLEKH
+376 TYQRLLEISNKLEQH

-421 AIRIAVD
+421 ALRIAVD

-437 DQAVMRLT
+437 DQAVMRLS
-445 PEQLDELLRPVFED
+445 PEQLEELLRPVFED
-459 GASAKAKVLAKGL
+459 TASDLARVLAKGL

-483 YFTADRAVKEAAKG
+483 YFDADRAVEEAKKG

-539 KVCVVGCGELD
+539 KVCVVGCAALDMDEHAGTMSLGGE
-550 TLGLKEGD
+550 TFKEGD
-558 WISLDGF
+558 WLSLDGF
-565 KGRVLEGRVETQ
+565 KGRVLDGRVETQ

-602 FMGWADAARVLE
+602 FMTWADAVRTLG
-614 VRANADTPEDA
+614 VRANGDTPEDA
-625 RTATALGAAGIGLC
+625 RTAIALGAAGIGLC

-660 DSEEERYEAVKAL
+660 GSEMERHAAVKAL

-682 AIFKTMRGRPV
+682 AIFKTMRGLPV

-713 ELAAAKHGF
+713 EVAAAKHGF
-722 DAAKLWAKTLELKE
+722 DAKKLWAKTLELKE

-769 LGREGVAAV
+769 LGREGIVVA

-789 TELRHQKKRIAAIA
+789 TELRHQKKRITAIA
-803 EAVFAEHGSCIRY
+803 EQVFEENGTCIRY

-830 AGEIAEEAEF
+830 AGEIASEAEF

-854 YSRDDYGRYIGRY
+854 YSRDDYGRYIGEY
-867 LEMKILESDPFRS
+867 MEMKILDSDPFRT
-880 LDRSGVGRLVSMAV
+880 LDRSGVGRLVRMAV
-894 EQGRKSRPTLK
+894 EDGRKARPALK
-905 IGICGEHGGDPASI
+905 IGVCGEHGGDPASI

-947 AISSKALHN
+947 AIASKALTN

>member
-1 MNPDTAAR
+1 
-9 VFRALPVGEAA
+9 
-20 PRRWSGLRKLT
+20 
-31 RRSRPAALLR
+31 
-41 RAWTLVSTGM
+41 
-51 AKTVYSF
+51 
-58 GESSDVRAV
+58 
-67 SRLDRDASRALLGG
+67 
-81 KGAGLFE
+81 
-88 MSRIGLPVPPG
+88 
-99 FTVTTDVCRA
+99 
-109 YYARKAE
+109 
-116 KGLTRHAMRHPGRSA
+116 
-131 RSIGRAVVVEFLAA
+131 
-145 VKKLEKA
+145 
-152 TGRRFGSVENPLLV
+152 
-166 SVRSGSKFSMPG
+166 
-178 MMDTILNLGLND
+178 
-190 KTVLGLEAQ
+190 
-199 TGNPRFAWDCYRRF
+199 GNPRFAWDCYRRF

-235 VKAAADVQSDAEL
+235 VKAAADVQSDADL
-248 STQALQRLVGL
+248 STQALQKLVVL
-259 FKDIYKEHSGFPF
+259 FKDIYKEHAGFPF

-313 TVQAMVFGNMGSDCA
+313 TVQAMVFGNMGADCA

-342 AFYGEFLVNAQGEDV
+342 SFYGEFLVNAQGEDV
-357 VAGTR
+357 VAGIR
-362 TPRPLGELSKEMPA
+362 TPRPMAELSSEMPE
-376 TYRRLLEISGKLEKH
+376 TYQRLLEISSKLEQH

-437 DQAVMRLT
+437 DQAIMRLS

-459 GASAKAKVLAKGL
+459 AASDQARVLAKGL

-483 YFTADRAVKEAAKG
+483 YFDADRAVAEAKKG

-539 KVCVVGCGELD
+539 KVCVVGCAALDMDEHAGTMSFGGEKF
-550 TLGLKEGD
+550 KEGD
-558 WISLDGF
+558 WLSLDGF

-602 FMGWADAARVLE
+602 FMAWAEATRTLG
-614 VRANADTPEDA
+614 VRANGDTPEDA
-625 RTATALGAAGIGLC
+625 RTAIALGAAGIGLC

-660 DSEEERYEAVKAL
+660 DSEMERHAAVKAL

-682 AIFKTMRGRPV
+682 AIFKTMRGLPV

-713 ELAAAKHGF
+713 ETVAAKHGF
-722 DAAKLWAKTLELKE
+722 DAKKLWAKTLELKE

-769 LGREGVAAV
+769 LGREGIVVA

-789 TELRHQKKRIAAIA
+789 TELRHQKKRIQAIA
-803 EAVFAEHGSCIRY
+803 EQVFEENGSCIRY

-830 AGEIAEEAEF
+830 AGEIASEAEF

-854 YSRDDYGRYIGRY
+854 YSRDDYGRYIGEY
-867 LEMKILESDPFRS
+867 MEMKILDSDPFRT
-880 LDRSGVGRLVSMAV
+880 LDRSGVGRLVRMAV
-894 EQGRKSRPTLK
+894 EDGRKSRPTLK
-905 IGICGEHGGDPASI
+905 IGVCGEHGGDPASI

-947 AISSKALHN
+947 AIASRALSN

>member
-1 MNPDTAAR
+1 
-9 VFRALPVGEAA
+9 
-20 PRRWSGLRKLT
+20 
-31 RRSRPAALLR
+31 
-41 RAWTLVSTGM
+41 M
-51 AKTVYSF
+51 AKTIYSF
-58 GESSDVRAV
+58 GEVSDIRAV
-67 SRLDRDASRALLGG
+67 ARLDRDAARALLGG

-109 YYARKAE
+109 YYARKRE
-116 KGLTRHAMRHPGRSA
+116 KGLTRHSMRHPERSA
-131 RSIGRAVVVEFLAA
+131 RFIAREVVGEFVAA
-145 VKKLEKA
+145 VKKLERA
-152 TGRRFGSVENPLLV
+152 TGRRFGDAKSPLLV

-190 KTVLGLEAQ
+190 ATVKGLEAQ

-220 VKGIDKEAFE
+220 VKGIDKDHFE

-235 VKAAADVQSDAEL
+235 VKARADVQSDADL
-248 STQALQRLVGL
+248 STQALRKLVDI
-259 FKDIYKEHSGFPF
+259 FQDIYREHAGFAF
-272 PQEPGDQLRLAV
+272 PQQPGDQLRLAV

-292 NPRAFAYRKL
+292 NPRAIAYRKL

-313 TVQAMVFGNMGSDCA
+313 TVQAMVFGNMGGDCA

-342 AFYGEFLVNAQGEDV
+342 RFYGEFLVNAQGEDV

-362 TPRPLGELSKEMPA
+362 TPRPLKELSRAMPK
-376 TYRRLLEISGKLEKH
+376 TYKRLLEISGKLEKH

-421 AIRIAVD
+421 ALRIAVD
-428 MVEEGLITP
+428 MVEEGLIAP

-445 PEQLDELLRPVFED
+445 PEQLDELLRPVFD
-459 GASAKAKVLAKGL
+459 ARAVYGAKVLAKGL

-483 YFTADRAVKEAAKG
+483 YFEADRAVAEAKNG
-497 PVILV
+497 PVILA

-514 AAAEGILTATGGMT
+514 AASEGILTATGGMT

-539 KVCVVGCGELD
+539 KVCVVGCGGLEID
-550 TLGLKEGD
+550 ERAGTMKFAGETLREGD

-565 KGRVLEGRVETQ
+565 KGRVLAGRVETQ

-592 KSELYRRYKT
+592 KSELYRRYRT
-602 FMGWADAARVLE
+602 FMAWADAARTLE
-614 VRANADTPEDA
+614 VRANGDTPEDA

-660 DSEEERYEAVKAL
+660 DSEVERHEALKAL

-682 AIFKTMRGRPV
+682 AIFKQMRGRPV
-693 TVRTIDPPL
+693 TIRTIDPPL
-702 HEFLPRTPEDA
+702 HEFLPRTREDA
-713 ELAAAKHGF
+713 ERMAAHHGL
-722 DAAKLWAKTLELKE
+722 DAARLWEKTGELKE

-748 GITYPEI
+748 GIT
-755 TDMQARAILSAACE
+755 
-769 LGREGVAAV
+769 
-778 PEIMIPLVGHV
+778 
-789 TELRHQKKRIAAIA
+789 
-803 EAVFAEHGSCIRY
+803 
-816 QVGTM
+816 
-821 IEVPRAALT
+821 
-830 AGEIAEEAEF
+830 
-840 FSFGTNDLT
+840 
-849 QMTLG
+849 
-854 YSRDDYGRYIGRY
+854 
-867 LEMKILESDPFRS
+867 
-880 LDRSGVGRLVSMAV
+880 
-894 EQGRKSRPTLK
+894 
-905 IGICGEHGGDPASI
+905 
-919 RFFHDAGLGYVSCS
+919 
-933 PYRVPIARLAAAQA
+933 
-947 AISSKALHN
+947 

>member
-1 MNPDTAAR
+1 
-9 VFRALPVGEAA
+9 
-20 PRRWSGLRKLT
+20 
-31 RRSRPAALLR
+31 
-41 RAWTLVSTGM
+41 M
-51 AKTVYSF
+51 AKSIYSF
-58 GESSDVRAV
+58 GETSDVRAV
-67 SRLDRDASRALLGG
+67 SRLDRDAARALLGG

-109 YYARKAE
+109 RCARKAE
-116 KGLTRHAMRHPGRSA
+116 SGLTR
-131 RSIGRAVVVEFLAA
+131 EFLSA
-145 VKKLEKA
+145 VRKLEKS
-152 TGRRFGSVENPLLV
+152 TGRSLGDAKNPLLV

-178 MMDTILNLGLND
+178 MMDTVLNLGLND
-190 KTVLGLEAQ
+190 KTVRGLEAQ

-220 VKGIDKEAFE
+220 VKGIGKDEFE
-230 AALRQ
+230 AALRR
-235 VKAAADVQSDAEL
+235 VKSAFGAEEDSDL
-248 STQALQRLVGL
+248 STQALRKLVAIFQVLYEERAG
-259 FKDIYKEHSGFPF
+259 SPF
-272 PQEPGDQLRLAV
+272 PQDPGGQLRLAV
-284 TAVFESWN
+284 SAVFESWN
-292 NPRAFAYRKL
+292 NPRAIAYRRL

-313 TVQAMVFGNMGSDCA
+313 TVQAMVFGNMGADCA

-357 VAGTR
+357 VAGVR
-362 TPRPLGELSKEMPA
+362 TPRPLAELSSEMPK
-376 TYRRLLEISGKLEKH
+376 TYERLLEISGKLEKH

-421 AIRIAVD
+421 ALRIAVD

-437 DQAVMRLT
+437 VQAVMRLT
-445 PEQLDELLRPVFED
+445 PEQLDELLRPVFEERAS
-459 GASAKAKVLAKGL
+459 ASAKALAKGL

-483 YFTADRAVKEAAKG
+483 CFSADRAVVEAKTG

-539 KVCVVGCGELD
+539 KVCVVGCAALEMDESAGTMKFGGE
-550 TLGLKEGD
+550 TLKEGD
-558 WISLDGF
+558 WLSLDGF
-565 KGRVLEGRVETQ
+565 KGRVLEGRVQTQ
-577 PSEILEVLL
+577 PSEILDVLL
-586 GKRPAA
+586 GRRPAA
-592 KSELYRRYKT
+592 SSELYRRYEILMT
-602 FMGWADAARVLE
+602 WADAARSLE

-625 RTATALGAAGIGLC
+625 KVATALGAAGIGLC

-660 DSEEERYEAVKAL
+660 DSEAERREAVSAL

-682 AIFKTMRGRPV
+682 AIFKTMRGLPV

-713 ELAAAKHGF
+713 ARAAASHGL
-722 DAAKLWAKTLELKE
+722 DAGKLWAKTLELKE
-736 ANPMLGH
+736 SNPMLGH

-755 TDMQARAILSAACE
+755 TDMQARAVLSAACE
-769 LGREGVAAV
+769 LSLEGVSSA

-789 TELRHQKKRIAAIA
+789 TELRHQKKRILAVA
-803 EAVFAEHGSCIRY
+803 ERVFQEYGRSIRY

-830 AGEIAEEAEF
+830 AGEIAAEAEF

-854 YSRDDYGRYIGRY
+854 YSRDDYGRYIAAY
-867 LEMKILESDPFRS
+867 MEMKILDSDPFRT
-880 LDRSGVGRLVSMAV
+880 LDGAGVGRLVRLAV
-894 EQGRKSRPTLK
+894 EEGRRTRPGMK

-919 RFFHDAGLGYVSCS
+919 RFFHEAGLGYVSCS
-933 PYRVPIARLAAAQA
+933 PYRVPVARLAAAQA
-947 AISSKALHN
+947 AIASKALGSFPPASGGALPSAPASKIR

>member
-1 MNPDTAAR
+1 
-9 VFRALPVGEAA
+9 
-20 PRRWSGLRKLT
+20 
-31 RRSRPAALLR
+31 
-41 RAWTLVSTGM
+41 M
-51 AKTVYSF
+51 AKTIYSF
-58 GESSDVRAV
+58 GELSDVRAV
-67 SRLDRDASRALLGG
+67 SRLDRDAARALLGG

-109 YYARKAE
+109 YYARRAE
-116 KGLTRHAMRHPGRSA
+116 KGLTRHAMRHPDRSEK
-131 RSIGRAVVVEFLAA
+131 SIGREVVAEFLAS
-145 VKKLEKA
+145 VKKLEKN
-152 TGRRFGSVENPLLV
+152 TGRRFGEMKNPLLV

-190 KTVLGLEAQ
+190 RTVRGLETQ

-220 VKGIDKEAFE
+220 VKGIDKDHFE

-235 VKAAADVQSDAEL
+235 VKAAADVRSDADL
-248 STQALQRLVGL
+248 STQALQKLVAI
-259 FKDIYKEHSGFPF
+259 FKDIYKEHAGFPF

-292 NPRAFAYRKL
+292 NPRAIAYRRL

-313 TVQAMVFGNMGSDCA
+313 TVQAMVFGNMGADCA

-342 AFYGEFLVNAQGEDV
+342 SFYGEFLVNAQGEDV
-357 VAGTR
+357 VAGIR
-362 TPRPLGELSKEMPA
+362 TPRPLAELQKEMPR
-376 TYRRLLEISGKLEKH
+376 TYKRLLDISRKLEKH

-412 RTGKRSAMA
+412 RTGKRSAIA
-421 AIRIAVD
+421 ALRIATD

-437 DQAVMRLT
+437 EQAVMRLT
-445 PEQLDELLRPVFED
+445 PEQLDELLRPVFD
-459 GASAKAKVLAKGL
+459 DDAVAAAKVLAKGL

-483 YFTADRAVKEAAKG
+483 FFSADRAVAEAKNG

-539 KVCVVGCGELD
+539 KVCVVGCGELES
-550 TLGLKEGD
+550 LGLKEGD

-565 KGRVLEGRVETQ
+565 KGRVLEGRVETR
-577 PSEILEVLL
+577 PSEILEVLM
-586 GKRPAA
+586 GKRPVA
-592 KSELYRRYKT
+592 KSELYRRYRLL
-602 FMGWADAARVLE
+602 MAWADGARTLE
-614 VRANADTPEDA
+614 VRANGDTPEDA
-625 RTATALGAAGIGLC
+625 RAALALGATGIGLC

-660 DSEEERYEAVKAL
+660 DTEIERHAAVKAL

-682 AIFKTMRGRPV
+682 AIFKTMRGFPV
-693 TVRTIDPPL
+693 TIRTIDPPL
-702 HEFLPRTPEDA
+702 HEFLPRSPEEA
-713 ELAAAKHGF
+713 KVAAAKHGF

-755 TDMQARAILSAACE
+755 TEMQARAILSAACE
-769 LGREGVAAV
+769 LGRDGLRVE
-778 PEIMIPLVGHV
+778 PEIMIPLVAHAA
-789 TELRHQKKRIAAIA
+789 ELRHQKRRIQNVADQ
-803 EAVFAEHGSCIRY
+803 VFAETGSCIRY
-816 QVGTM
+816 RVGTM

-830 AGEIAEEAEF
+830 AAEIAEEAEF

-854 YSRDDYGRYIGRY
+854 YSRDDYGRYINEY
-867 LEMKILESDPFRS
+867 LEMKILETDPFRS
-880 LDRSGVGRLVSMAV
+880 LDRSGVGRLVRMAV
-894 EQGRKSRPTLK
+894 EDGRRARPTLK
-905 IGICGEHGGDPASI
+905 IGVCGEHGGDPQSI
-919 RFFHDAGLGYVSCS
+919 RFFHDAGLAYVSCS
-933 PYRVPIARLAAAQA
+933 PYRVPVARLAAAQA
-947 AISSKALHN
+947 AISSKALTN

>member
-1 MNPDTAAR
+1 
-9 VFRALPVGEAA
+9 
-20 PRRWSGLRKLT
+20 
-31 RRSRPAALLR
+31 
-41 RAWTLVSTGM
+41 M

-58 GESSDVRAV
+58 GEPSDVRLV
-67 SRLDRDASRALLGG
+67 SRLDRDDARALLGG

-109 YYARKAE
+109 YYARKTE
-116 KGLTRHAMRHPGRSA
+116 KGLTRHAMRHPDRSDK
-131 RSIGRAVVVEFLAA
+131 SIGRGVVVEFLAA

-152 TGRRFGSVENPLLV
+152 TGRKFGDVKNPLLV

-178 MMDTILNLGLND
+178 MMDTVLNLGLND
-190 KTVLGLEAQ
+190 KTVRGLEAQ

-220 VKGIDKEAFE
+220 VKGIDKDHFE
-230 AALRQ
+230 SALRQ
-235 VKAAADVQSDAEL
+235 VKARADVQNDSEL
-248 STQALQRLVGL
+248 STQSLQKLVSI
-259 FKDIYKEHSGFPF
+259 FQDIYKEHAGFPF

-292 NPRAFAYRKL
+292 NPRAIAYRKL
-302 NRIPDDLGTAC
+302 NRLPDDLGTAC
-313 TVQAMVFGNMGSDCA
+313 TVQAMVFGNMGADCA

-362 TPRPLGELSKEMPA
+362 TPRPLNELSSEMPK
-376 TYRRLLEISGKLEKH
+376 TYKKLLDISNKLEKH

-421 AIRIAVD
+421 ALRIAVD
-428 MVEEGLITP
+428 MVGEGLITP
-437 DQAVMRLT
+437 DQAVMRLS
-445 PEQLDELLRPVFED
+445 PEQLDELLRPVFDET
-459 GASAKAKVLAKGL
+459 GVAAKVLAKGL
-472 PAGPGAATGRV
+472 PAGPGAASGRV
-483 YFTADRAVKEAAKG
+483 FFTADRAVAEAKSG

-539 KVCVVGCGELD
+539 KVCVVGCGALEISERAG
-550 TLGLKEGD
+550 TMNFGGETLKEGD

-565 KGRVLEGRVETQ
+565 KGRVLAGRAETQ

-602 FMGWADAARVLE
+602 FMAWADAARTLE
-614 VRANADTPEDA
+614 VRANGDTPEDA

-639 RTEHMFFGEDRIPK
+639 RTEHMFFGDDRIPK

-660 DSEEERYEAVKAL
+660 DSEAERYEAVQAL

-682 AIFKTMRGRPV
+682 AIFKQMRGRPV

-702 HEFLPRTPEDA
+702 HEFLPRTREDA
-713 ELAAAKHGF
+713 AVAAAKHGF

-769 LGREGVAAV
+769 LGAEGIKAE

-803 EAVFAEHGSCIRY
+803 EQVFNEHGSCIRY

-854 YSRDDYGRYIGRY
+854 YSRDDYGRYIGQY
-867 LEMKILESDPFRS
+867 LEMKILETDPFRS
-880 LDRSGVGRLVSMAV
+880 LDRSGVGRLVRLAV
-894 EQGRKSRPTLK
+894 EEGRKSRPNMK
-905 IGICGEHGGDPASI
+905 IGVCGEHGGDPASI

-947 AISSKALHN
+947 AIASKALNN